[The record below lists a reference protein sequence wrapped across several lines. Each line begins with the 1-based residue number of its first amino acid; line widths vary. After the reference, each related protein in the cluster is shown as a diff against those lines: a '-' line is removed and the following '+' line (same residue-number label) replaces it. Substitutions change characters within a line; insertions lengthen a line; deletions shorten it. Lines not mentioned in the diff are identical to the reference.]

1 MLRTGL
7 VLPFLPQATLA
18 STTTTCAPILSN
30 PSISTLRKNGRQVT
44 ILGTAHVSDASAEL
58 SRDLVRSLQ
67 PDTVFIE
74 LDAKRVKGGKFG
86 ETDNASSTGS
96 STTTKKPSF
105 VSNLK
110 SKILGKIIGSMYSKL
125 SSYGF
130 STGLEFTYAIQEG
143 SKLGSKIVLG
153 DRDVDVTLTRLSD
166 AISST
171 DISTVDFTGLDSQ
184 LASDIDIKDLADPK
198 DLDKTQISDII
209 ETMKQRD
216 NVTKLMKELEREMP
230 LVYNALVKERDEYMA
245 KGINDLNESNVMV
258 AVCGIAHLE
267 GMERTLKEEGWSV
280 VDCK

>member
-1 MLRTGL
+1 MNQIIITLSLLLLLVETGSYYITTPPTARLRNPTALLASPQPTTRRSLLRAGL

-110 SKILGKIIGSMYSKL
+110 SKILGAHWLNFCPFRCSFL
-125 SSYGF
+125 
-130 STGLEFTYAIQEG
+130 THRVLTQE
-143 SKLGSKIVLG
+143 
-153 DRDVDVTLTRLSD
+153 R
-166 AISST
+166 
-171 DISTVDFTGLDSQ
+171 
-184 LASDIDIKDLADPK
+184 
-198 DLDKTQISDII
+198 
-209 ETMKQRD
+209 
-216 NVTKLMKELEREMP
+216 
-230 LVYNALVKERDEYMA
+230 
-245 KGINDLNESNVMV
+245 
-258 AVCGIAHLE
+258 
-267 GMERTLKEEGWSV
+267 
-280 VDCK
+280 